1 MYNTAKVIIFF
12 DITNKILEISF
23 SEFGSFNH
31 MYYLCVIKTERRRAG
46 APKRDLPNTTS
57 KHFGKLI
64 KHI

>member
-31 MYYLCVIKTERRRAG
+31 MYYLCVIKTERRRAD
-46 APKRDLPNTTS
+46 A
-57 KHFGKLI
+57 
-64 KHI
+64 